1 MQRTVKGQSMR
12 PFLEAMDV
20 CITEKIPSSRL
31 RSGDIIVYENA
42 GDAPVV
48 HRILSIDKASEYAL
62 VKGDNIPYS
71 FRERVP
77 FADIKGKVVA
87 VERGN
92 RVFNLERFP
101 LKIAG
106 RCLAFLSVRDLTPL
120 LFRKRFIDPILLGIS
135 RNPFYVFLRTSSYRD
150 ISFMCTKDGA
160 RRHVYAFVHK
170 VKSADALL
178 ELKEDGRLSVSSYIR
193 YRDRNPVF
201 EEKFNQKIREVA
213 KEEFGTDDLLDEE
226 NRPVSSS

>member
-1 MQRTVKGQSMR
+1 MR
-12 PFLEAMDV
+12 PFLKAMDA
-20 CITEKIPSSRL
+20 CITKKIPPSRL

-42 GDAPVV
+42 GDAFVA
-48 HRILSIDKASEYAL
+48 HRILNIDKDSEYVL

-92 RVFNLERFP
+92 KVFNLERFP

-106 RCLAFLSVRDLTPL
+106 KCLAFLSARDLTPL

-135 RNPFYVFLRTSSYRD
+135 RSPFYVFLRTSSYGD
-150 ISFMCTKDGA
+150 ISFMCTKEGT
-160 RRHVYAFVHK
+160 RCHVYAFVHK

-178 ELKEDGRLSVSSYIR
+178 ELKEDGRVSVSSYIR

-201 EEKFNQKIREVA
+201 EEKFNQKIQEVA
-213 KEEFGTDDLLDEE
+213 DKEFGTNDLDEK
-226 NRPVSSS
+226 NRLISSS